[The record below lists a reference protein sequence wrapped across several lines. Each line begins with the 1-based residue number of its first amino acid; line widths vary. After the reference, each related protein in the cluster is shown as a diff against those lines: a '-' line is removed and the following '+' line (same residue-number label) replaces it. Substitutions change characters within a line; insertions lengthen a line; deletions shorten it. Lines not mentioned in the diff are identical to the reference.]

1 MLLEFVLKL
10 VGAGSLGSGKG
21 LPCAMVIAPSPSR
34 LLLNKP
40 CSFVFPQFYKMA
52 SNEAEFYTFD
62 ALDID
67 GNNVS
72 MGKYSHP
79 RFAFQGECGHC
90 RLTKKNYAQLQDL
103 YTKYSSQGLRIL
115 AFPCN
120 QFRNQEPG
128 TNAEIKEAA
137 RNKFGLTFDFF
148 SKVDV
153 NGPDALPLFIYLQK
167 TLKGTLTNIKW
178 NFTKFL
184 IDRNGIPYKRYS
196 PTTDPEMST
205 KAVSPPR
212 NLHSPKTSGDVCA
225 SVSPMTKLMESLLAT
240 LTFDVLCKLVYF
252 VEMTPPTFPL
262 TYFSFLL
269 LLED

>member
-1 MLLEFVLKL
+1 MFSFLRFQ
-10 VGAGSLGSGKG
+10 G
-21 LPCAMVIAPSPSR
+21 R

-72 MGKYSHP
+72 MGKY
-79 RFAFQGECGHC
+79 RGNVVIV
-90 RLTKKNYAQLQDL
+90 KNYAQLQDL

-167 TLKGTLTNIKW
+167 TLKGTLTNSIKW

-196 PTTDPEMST
+196 PTTDPEDMT
-205 KAVSPPR
+205 KDIEKLFPPR

>member
-1 MLLEFVLKL
+1 
-10 VGAGSLGSGKG
+10 
-21 LPCAMVIAPSPSR
+21 MVSFLRSQGR

-40 CSFVFPQFYKMA
+40 CSFVFPRFSKMA

-72 MGKYSHP
+72 MGKY
-79 RFAFQGECGHC
+79 RGNVVIVVNVAT
-90 RLTKKNYAQLQDL
+90 L
-103 YTKYSSQGLRIL
+103 SQGLRIL

-167 TLKGTLTNIKW
+167 TLKGTLTNSIKW

-196 PTTDPEMST
+196 PTTDPE
-205 KAVSPPR
+205 
-212 NLHSPKTSGDVCA
+212 D
-225 SVSPMTKLMESLLAT
+225 MTKDIEKLLSA
-240 LTFDVLCKLVYF
+240 
-252 VEMTPPTFPL
+252 
-262 TYFSFLL
+262 S
-269 LLED
+269 